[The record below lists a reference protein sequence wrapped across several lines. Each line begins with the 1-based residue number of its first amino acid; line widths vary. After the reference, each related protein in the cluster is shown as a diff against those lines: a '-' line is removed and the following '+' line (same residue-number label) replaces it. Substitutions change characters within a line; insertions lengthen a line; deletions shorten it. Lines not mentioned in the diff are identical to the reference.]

1 MRNIEL
7 SSLNIGDI
15 VSHYHLR
22 GTLVWKSYMEYPL
35 NRLYGDPIAY
45 IYSDK
50 VDTYPPETREKAKFY
65 YLFHLIL
72 ETKKY
77 ELVAKGADFRELNK
91 TGDEL
96 QEAFREKYVVKRDD
110 FSEWNN

>member
-15 VSHYHLR
+15 VSRYHLN
-22 GTLVWKSYMEYPL
+22 GIGVWKSYMEYPL
-35 NRLYGDPIAY
+35 NRLYGDPVAY
-45 IYSDK
+45 IFCER
-50 VDTYPPETREKAKFY
+50 VTYPRKEGEEPDMN

-77 ELVAKGADFRELNK
+77 EFVAKGTDFLEIRK
-91 TGDEL
+91 KGDEL
-96 QEAFREKYVVKRDD
+96 QNAFREKYVGK
-110 FSEWNN
+110 W